1 MNAAIRAKTISEALQ
16 EQNEQTLERQRALT
30 LLPETAVQLHQDVEQ
45 MGALMM
51 RMGQIIS
58 TMQRR
63 LDDLEERQAKITIS
77 HGEVKRI
84 QGLIRCRADEICRK
98 YNLQDKDSQKIFRAA
113 IKKDVLRRWQVKD
126 LHDIPEAAISAVDN
140 LISGWTNIRMVMER
154 RVST

>member
-1 MNAAIRAKTISEALQ
+1 MSTQTVTIKDPMEEAQ
-16 EQNEQTLERQRALT
+16 EQMERQRALA
-30 LLPETAVQLHQDVEQ
+30 LLPDTAVQLHQDVEQ
-45 MGALMM
+45 MGVLMM
-51 RMGQIIS
+51 RMGQVIS

-98 YNLQDKDSQKIFRAA
+98 YNLQDNDSQKVFRAA

-154 RVST
+154 RVNT

>member
-1 MNAAIRAKTISEALQ
+1 MSTETIAIKDPMEEAR
-16 EQNEQTLERQRALT
+16 EQMERQRALA
-30 LLPETAVQLHQDVEQ
+30 LLPDTAAQLHQDVEQ

-140 LISGWTNIRMVMER
+140 LISSWTNIRMVMER

>member
-1 MNAAIRAKTISEALQ
+1 MSTQTVTIKDPMEEAQ
-16 EQNEQTLERQRALT
+16 EQMERQRAFA
-30 LLPETAVQLHQDVEQ
+30 LLPDTAVQLHQDVEQ

>member
-1 MNAAIRAKTISEALQ
+1 MSTETIAIKDPMEEAR
-16 EQNEQTLERQRALT
+16 EQMERQRALA
-30 LLPETAVQLHQDVEQ
+30 LLPDAAVQLHQDVEQ

>member
-1 MNAAIRAKTISEALQ
+1 MSTETIAIKDPMEEAR
-16 EQNEQTLERQRALT
+16 EQMERQRALA
-30 LLPETAVQLHQDVEQ
+30 LLPDTAVQLHQDVEQ

-98 YNLQDKDSQKIFRAA
+98 YNLQDKESQKIFRAA

>member
-1 MNAAIRAKTISEALQ
+1 MSTETIAIKDPMEEAR
-16 EQNEQTLERQRALT
+16 EQMERQRALA
-30 LLPETAVQLHQDVEQ
+30 LLPDTAVQLHQDVEQ

-84 QGLIRCRADEICRK
+84 QGLIRCRSDEICRK

>member
-1 MNAAIRAKTISEALQ
+1 MSMQTVTIKDPMEEAQ
-16 EQNEQTLERQRALT
+16 EQMERQRALA
-30 LLPETAVQLHQDVEQ
+30 LLPDTAVQLHQDVEQ
-45 MGALMM
+45 MGVLMM
-51 RMGQIIS
+51 RMGQVIS

-77 HGEVKRI
+77 HGEVKRV
-84 QGLIRCRADEICRK
+84 QGLIRCRADEICQKYSLEDPESRK
-98 YNLQDKDSQKIFRAA
+98 AFRAA

>member
-1 MNAAIRAKTISEALQ
+1 MSMQTVTIKDPMEEAQ
-16 EQNEQTLERQRALT
+16 EQMERQRALA
-30 LLPETAVQLHQDVEQ
+30 LLPDTAVQLHQDVEQ

-77 HGEVKRI
+77 HGDVKRI

-98 YNLQDKDSQKIFRAA
+98 YNLQDKDSQKIFRTA

>member
-1 MNAAIRAKTISEALQ
+1 MSTQTVTIKDPIEEAQ
-16 EQNEQTLERQRALT
+16 EQMERQRALA
-30 LLPETAVQLHQDVEQ
+30 LLPDTAVQLHQDVEQ

>member
-1 MNAAIRAKTISEALQ
+1 MSMQTVTIKDPMEEAQ
-16 EQNEQTLERQRALT
+16 EQMERQRALA
-30 LLPETAVQLHQDVEQ
+30 LLPDTAVQLHQDVEQ
-45 MGALMM
+45 MGVLMM
-51 RMGQIIS
+51 RMGQVIS

-77 HGEVKRI
+77 HGEVKRV

>member
-1 MNAAIRAKTISEALQ
+1 MSTQTVTIKDPMEEAQ
-16 EQNEQTLERQRALT
+16 EQMERQRALA
-30 LLPETAVQLHQDVEQ
+30 LLPDTAVQLHQDVEQ

-140 LISGWTNIRMVMER
+140 QISGWTNIRMVMER

>member
-1 MNAAIRAKTISEALQ
+1 MNTQTVTIKDPMEEAQ
-16 EQNEQTLERQRALT
+16 EQMERQRALA
-30 LLPETAVQLHQDVEQ
+30 LLPDTAVQLHQDVEQ

-77 HGEVKRI
+77 HGEVKRV

>member
-1 MNAAIRAKTISEALQ
+1 MSTQTVTIKDPMEEAR
-16 EQNEQTLERQRALT
+16 EQMERQRALA
-30 LLPETAVQLHQDVEQ
+30 LLPDTAVQLHQDVEQ

-77 HGEVKRI
+77 HVEVKRI

-126 LHDIPEAAISAVDN
+126 LHDIPQAAISAVDN
-140 LISGWTNIRMVMER
+140 LISSWTNIRMVMER
-154 RVST
+154 RVIT

>member
-1 MNAAIRAKTISEALQ
+1 MSTQTVTIKDPMEEAR
-16 EQNEQTLERQRALT
+16 EQMERQRALA
-30 LLPETAVQLHQDVEQ
+30 LLPDTAVQLHQDVEQ

-77 HGEVKRI
+77 HGDVKRI

-126 LHDIPEAAISAVDN
+126 LHDIPQAAISAVDN
-140 LISGWTNIRMVMER
+140 LISSWTNIRMVIER

>member
-1 MNAAIRAKTISEALQ
+1 MSTQTVTIKDPIEEAQ
-16 EQNEQTLERQRALT
+16 EQMERQRALA
-30 LLPETAVQLHQDVEQ
+30 LLPDTAVQLHQDVEQ

-84 QGLIRCRADEICRK
+84 HGLIRCRADEICRK

>member
-1 MNAAIRAKTISEALQ
+1 MSTQTVTIKDPMEEAQ
-16 EQNEQTLERQRALT
+16 EQMERQRALA
-30 LLPETAVQLHQDVEQ
+30 LLPDTAVQLHQDVEQ
-45 MGALMM
+45 MGVLMM
-51 RMGQIIS
+51 RMGQVIS

-98 YNLQDKDSQKIFRAA
+98 YNLQDKDSQKVFRAA

-154 RVST
+154 RVNT

>member
-1 MNAAIRAKTISEALQ
+1 MSTETIAIKDPMEEAR
-16 EQNEQTLERQRALT
+16 EQMERQRALA
-30 LLPETAVQLHQDVEQ
+30 LLPDTAVQLHQDVEQ

-51 RMGQIIS
+51 RMGQIIN

-126 LHDIPEAAISAVDN
+126 LHDIPEAAISAVGN

-154 RVST
+154 RVNT

>member
-1 MNAAIRAKTISEALQ
+1 MSTQTVTIKDPMEEAQ
-16 EQNEQTLERQRALT
+16 EQMERQRALA
-30 LLPETAVQLHQDVEQ
+30 LLPDTAVQLHQDVEQ

-77 HGEVKRI
+77 HGEVKRV

-98 YNLQDKDSQKIFRAA
+98 YNLQDKYSQKVFRAA

>member
-1 MNAAIRAKTISEALQ
+1 MSTETIAIKDPMEEAR
-16 EQNEQTLERQRALT
+16 EQMERQRALA
-30 LLPETAVQLHQDVEQ
+30 LLPDTAVQLHQDVEQ
-45 MGALMM
+45 MSALMM

-126 LHDIPEAAISAVDN
+126 LHDIPVAAISAVDN

>member
-1 MNAAIRAKTISEALQ
+1 MSTQTVTIKDPMEEAQ
-16 EQNEQTLERQRALT
+16 EQMERQRALA
-30 LLPETAVQLHQDVEQ
+30 LLPDTAVQLHQDVEQ

-98 YNLQDKDSQKIFRAA
+98 YNLQDKYSQKVFRAA

>member
-1 MNAAIRAKTISEALQ
+1 MSTETIAIKDPMEEAR
-16 EQNEQTLERQRALT
+16 EQMERQRALA
-30 LLPETAVQLHQDVEQ
+30 LLPDTAVQLHQDVEQ
-45 MGALMM
+45 MGVLMM

-98 YNLQDKDSQKIFRAA
+98 YSLQDKDSQKIFRAA

>member
-1 MNAAIRAKTISEALQ
+1 MSTQTVTIKDPMEEAQ
-16 EQNEQTLERQRALT
+16 EQMERQRALA
-30 LLPETAVQLHQDVEQ
+30 LLPDTAVQLHQDVEQ

-51 RMGQIIS
+51 RMGKIIS

-98 YNLQDKDSQKIFRAA
+98 YNLQDKDSQKVFRAA

-126 LHDIPEAAISAVDN
+126 LHDIPEAAISGLLKLTPAIFTDKSAIKT
-140 LISGWTNIRMVMER
+140 LPPRH
-154 RVST
+154 

>member
-1 MNAAIRAKTISEALQ
+1 MSTETIAIKDPMEEAR
-16 EQNEQTLERQRALT
+16 EQMERQRALA
-30 LLPETAVQLHQDVEQ
+30 LLPDTAVQLHQDVEQ

>member
-1 MNAAIRAKTISEALQ
+1 MSTETIAIKDPMEEAQ
-16 EQNEQTLERQRALT
+16 EQMERQRALA
-30 LLPETAVQLHQDVEQ
+30 LLPDTAVQLHQDVEQ

>member
-1 MNAAIRAKTISEALQ
+1 MSTQTVTIKDPMEEAQ
-16 EQNEQTLERQRALT
+16 EQMERQRALA
-30 LLPETAVQLHQDVEQ
+30 LLPDTAVQLHQDVEQ

-51 RMGQIIS
+51 RMGKIIS

-98 YNLQDKDSQKIFRAA
+98 YNLQDKDSQKVFRAA

-154 RVST
+154 RVNT

>member
-1 MNAAIRAKTISEALQ
+1 MSTQTVTIKDPMEEAQ
-16 EQNEQTLERQRALT
+16 EQMERQRALA
-30 LLPETAVQLHQDVEQ
+30 LLPDTAVQLHQDVEQ
-45 MGALMM
+45 MGVLMM
-51 RMGQIIS
+51 RMGQVIS

-77 HGEVKRI
+77 HGEVKRV

-98 YNLQDKDSQKIFRAA
+98 YNLQDKDSQKVFRAA

-154 RVST
+154 RVNT

>member
-1 MNAAIRAKTISEALQ
+1 MNTQTVTIKDPMEEAQ
-16 EQNEQTLERQRALT
+16 EQMERQRALA
-30 LLPETAVQLHQDVEQ
+30 LLPDTAVQLHQDVEQ

-98 YNLQDKDSQKIFRAA
+98 YNLQDKYSQKVFRAA

-154 RVST
+154 RVNT